1 MAKSNGFP
9 VLGISSVIPEPETM
23 SMLSA
28 LAALFV
34 LQAQQVKNGA
44 ITVPLPSPMTAT
56 AAKAVRAPAIDGRD
70 DDEVWQSATVIT
82 AFQEFDPVEGKAP
95 RFNTEVRVAY
105 DARNFYAFV
114 RAHDAEPDRILK
126 LLARRDIRTASDQI
140 KIMIDSYHD
149 RRSGYEFAVN
159 PAGVKRDYAIYDD
172 GNEDDAWD
180 GVWEAGTQVDSLGWT
195 AEFRIPLSQLRYSQ
209 RASNTFGFGV
219 WRDIDRYKE
228 RVSWPLYRRNV
239 AGLSSQLGEVTGL
252 TGLAAP
258 RRLEISP
265 YVVTKNVSIPTGTDR
280 FSHDQKLTGGLDFK
294 YGLSSNITVDGTV
307 NPDFGQVEADPAVL
321 NLSAFETFF
330 QERRPFFIE
339 GAGLLSFNINCFA
352 VNDCGSENL
361 FYSRRIGRAPQLL
374 GAYGDSVSSTSTNIL
389 GAAKITGRTSKGLAV
404 GLIDAVT
411 GRQVSSL
418 DRTTE
423 PRSNYAVA
431 RATQDLRNGQTSFG
445 IIGTMVNRS
454 LDEWTESAL
463 RSSAIVGGLD
473 FRHRFAKNRYE
484 INGRVAGSRV
494 TGSEAAIALTQ
505 QSSVHYFHRPDADLD
520 FDPTRTSLS
529 GHSAQLKFGKVGGG
543 KIRFETSYQ
552 RVSPGF
558 EANDLGFLRR
568 ADWQSQATWAAIQFN
583 KPGPFFRRLF
593 WNFNEWNDWTIKG
606 LPLEHAV
613 NTNVHFELPNSWWV
627 HAGGTLGGLGEVY
640 CDRCARGGP
649 ALRTGT
655 FVAPWGGIQGDT
667 RWPVIPSVWVNY
679 WNGDGGRSHSF
690 NISPSVEFRAAA
702 GWTWSVGLN
711 HTRNIDDRQ
720 HYANLTDAANL
731 THHTF
736 AHLEQHTTS
745 ISARVN
751 FTATPTLTLQAYA
764 EPFVSKGEF
773 SDVRE
778 LDDPRAA
785 SYPGRFKPYADPAV
799 ASDPGGFNS
808 KQFRS
813 NVVLRWEYR
822 PGSALFLVWQ
832 QGREGSPTDPRDR
845 SFRGDLGRLFDAPA
859 NNTFLVKISYWLD
872 R

>member
-1 MAKSNGFP
+1 
-9 VLGISSVIPEPETM
+9 
-23 SMLSA
+23 MLPA

-34 LQAQQVKNGA
+34 LQAQQVNNGA
-44 ITVPLPSPMTAT
+44 ITVPPSSSMTAT
-56 AAKAVRAPAIDGRD
+56 AAKAVRAPAIDGKE
-70 DDEVWQSATVIT
+70 DDEVWQTAEVIT
-82 AFQEFDPVEGKAP
+82 DFLEFEPNMGKAP
-95 RFNTEVRVAY
+95 RFRTEAKVAY
-105 DARNFYAFV
+105 DARNFYVFV
-114 RAHDAEPDRILK
+114 RAFDSEPERILK
-126 LLARRDIRTASDQI
+126 LLARRDVRTASDQI
-140 KIMIDSYHD
+140 KIIVDSYHD

-159 PAGVKRDYAIYDD
+159 PAGVKRDYAISND

-195 AEFRIPLSQLRYSQ
+195 AEFRIPLSQMRYAQSE
-209 RASNTFGFGV
+209 SNTFGFGV

-228 RVSWPLYRRNV
+228 RVSWPLYRNNV
-239 AGLSSQLGEVTGL
+239 AGLTSQLGEVSGL
-252 TGLAAP
+252 TGLASP

-265 YVVTKNVSIPTGTDR
+265 YAVTKNVSIPDAVGPGGPTSFRHETK
-280 FSHDQKLTGGLDFK
+280 FTGGVDFK
-294 YGLSSNITVDGTV
+294 YGLSSNVTVDGTV

-339 GAGLLSFNINCFA
+339 GAGLLSFNVNCFA

-361 FYSRRIGRAPQLL
+361 FYSRRIGRAPQLS
-374 GAYGDSVSSTSTNIL
+374 GYGDASSATSTNIL

-404 GLIDAVT
+404 GLLDAVT
-411 GRQVSSL
+411 GRQVGTL

-431 RATQDLRNGQTSFG
+431 RATQDLRKGQTTIGF
-445 IIGTMVNRS
+445 IGTMVNRS
-454 LDEWTESAL
+454 LDQWTEDVL
-463 RSSAIVGGLD
+463 RSTALVGGMD

-484 INGRVAGSRV
+484 INARTALSRV
-494 TGSEAAIALTQ
+494 SGSEAAIEATQ
-505 QSSVHYFHRPDADLD
+505 LSSVHYFHRPDGELD
-520 FDPTRTSLS
+520 FDPTRTSLG

-593 WNFNEWNDWTIKG
+593 WNFNEWNDWTTKG
-606 LPLEHAV
+606 LPLDHAV
-613 NTNVHFELPNSWWV
+613 NTNVHFELPNSFWV
-627 HAGGTLGGLGEVY
+627 HGGGTVGGFGEVF

-649 ALRTGT
+649 ALRTQTYVSPWFGVEGDSRWKVVP
-655 FVAPWGGIQGDT
+655 FVWI
-667 RWPVIPSVWVNY
+667 NY
-679 WNGDGGRSHSF
+679 RNADGGRSHSF
-690 NISPSVEFRAAA
+690 NISPSLDFRMAA
-702 GWTWSVGLN
+702 GWTWSLGFN
-711 HTRNIDDRQ
+711 HTRNTDDRQ
-720 HYANLTDAANL
+720 FYGNFTDDANVTHYS
-731 THHTF
+731 F
-736 AHLEQHTTS
+736 AHLEQRTTS
-745 ISARVN
+745 ISARLN
-751 FTATPTLTLQAYA
+751 FTASPTLSVQAYA

-778 LDDPRAA
+778 LDAPRAK
-785 SYPGRFKPYADPAV
+785 SYDDRFKPYPDPAV
-799 ASDPGGFNS
+799 VSNPGGFNS

-832 QGREGSPTDPRDR
+832 QGREGNGADPRDR
-845 SFRGDLGRLFDAPA
+845 SFRGDLGRLFDSPA
-859 NNTFLVKISYWLD
+859 NNTFLIKVSYWLD